1 MHELTDK
8 ERGGRE
14 GREGRE
20 GGEGRG
26 GGREGE
32 LILLWLTSVSTTA
45 LPQPL
50 PTFPRIEPKCWPDS
64 PDKGRRSQTEGMG
77 HANLA
82 LSGPRVTRFHTRV
95 PGGAAGHFLRG
106 TAPEVTDETPPA
118 SAPGL
123 RPARA

>member
-50 PTFPRIEPKCWPDS
+50 PTFPCIEPKCWSDS
-64 PDKGRRSQTEGMG
+64 PDKGRWSQTEGMG

-82 LSGPRVTRFHTRV
+82 LSGPRGYPFPHPRPRRGGWALPTRH
-95 PGGAAGHFLRG
+95 GA
-106 TAPEVTDETPPA
+106 
-118 SAPGL
+118 
-123 RPARA
+123 